1 MTAPGDGPPRSRL
14 GLLRDGAVGPL
25 ITGRILSTLAVW
37 FTNVAASILVYD
49 LTRSASAVAL
59 ITTAQ
64 FAPQLLLVPLTGA
77 RADRGDRALQMLL
90 GTVVT
95 ASGSVLLVSWALTV
109 GMTRPSD
116 AIVVGA
122 AAALV
127 GTGFAIGGPASQALI
142 PSLVRRS
149 ELADALALTSL
160 PIMIARAA
168 GPAVGAVM
176 YVRAGAVVTFA
187 TSLALHLVLATILVA
202 IRRRLT
208 VGRDEP
214 ADDLRIR
221 AALRYIL
228 DHPRAGLALVGLA
241 MIGVGVDPVVTLGPS
256 LADLLGDPT
265 ELVGHLASAFGVGTA
280 LGYAALSRTRT
291 GVGLDRL
298 GALGLRIMAAGLL
311 LAAGAAWA
319 GTSAVAVALLGLG
332 VAGVGMP
339 LSLNAYTTIVQTG
352 LPDGLRGRVMALWSM
367 AFIGSRPVAATLN
380 GAVADA
386 AGVRVALVTA
396 ATLIL
401 IGAAAA
407 GSRRL
412 AAARPEGDAPDAGPR
427 DAAP

>member
-1 MTAPGDGPPRSRL
+1 M
-14 GLLRDGAVGPL
+14 RDGAVGPL

-77 RADRGDRALQMLL
+77 RADRADRARQMLV
-90 GTVVT
+90 GTLVT
-95 ASGSVLLVSWALTV
+95 ASGSVLLVAWTLTV

-116 AIVVGA
+116 ATVVGVA
-122 AAALV
+122 AGLV
-127 GTGFAIGGPASQALI
+127 GTGFAIGGPASQSLI
-142 PSLVRRS
+142 PSLVRPS

-168 GPAVGAVM
+168 GPAVGAIL
-176 YVRAGAVVTFA
+176 YVRSGAVITFA
-187 TSLALHLVLATILVA
+187 TSLVLHLLLIAILVA

-208 VGRDEP
+208 VDREDP

-221 AALRYIL
+221 AGLRYLL

-241 MIGVGVDPVVTLGPS
+241 LIGVGVDPVVTLGPS

-265 ELVGHLASAFGVGTA
+265 VLVGHLASAFGIGTA
-280 LGYAALSRTRT
+280 LGYALLSRLRAAT
-291 GVGLDRL
+291 GIDRL
-298 GALGLRIMAAGLL
+298 GALGLRVMAGGLL
-311 LAAGAAWA
+311 LAAAAAWTGA
-319 GTSAVAVALLGLG
+319 LAIPVALVGLG
-332 VAGVGMP
+332 IAGVGMP
-339 LSLNAYTTIVQTG
+339 LSLNAYTTIVQDG
-352 LPDGLRGRVMALWSM
+352 LPDGMRGRVMALWSM
-367 AFIGSRPVAATLN
+367 AFIGSRPLAATLD

-396 ATLIL
+396 AVLIL
-401 IGAAAA
+401 VGAGAA
-407 GSRRL
+407 GPRRL
-412 AAARPEGDAPDAGPR
+412 AAATANGMAAEPGTHPDADPDDGPR
-427 DAAP
+427 R

>member
-1 MTAPGDGPPRSRL
+1 MTADRTPPEDGPPRSRAE
-14 GLLRDGAVGPL
+14 LLRDPAVGPL
-25 ITGRILSTLAVW
+25 VTGRVLSTLAVW
-37 FTNVAASILVYD
+37 VTNVAASILVYD
-49 LTRSASAVAL
+49 LTRSASAVGL

-64 FAPQLLLVPLTGA
+64 FAPQLLLVPLTGVIA
-77 RADRGDRALQMLL
+77 DRADRARQMLVGAL
-90 GTVVT
+90 VT
-95 ASGSVLLVSWALTV
+95 TSGSVLLLGWVLTV

-116 AIVVGA
+116 ATVVGL

-127 GTGFAIGGPASQALI
+127 GVGFAIGGPASQSLI
-142 PSLVRRS
+142 PSLVRPS

-160 PIMIARAA
+160 PIMVARAA

-187 TSLALHLVLATILVA
+187 VSLALHLVLVAILVA
-202 IRRRLT
+202 IRRRLA
-208 VGRDEP
+208 VDRERP

-228 DHPRAGLALVGLA
+228 DHPRAGLALVGLG

-280 LGYAALSRTRT
+280 AGYAMLTRTRAA
-291 GVGLDRL
+291 VGLDRL
-298 GALGLRIMAAGLL
+298 GALGLRVMATGLL
-311 LAAGAAWA
+311 LAAAAAWT
-319 GTSAVAVALLGLG
+319 GPLAVAVALVGLG

-339 LSLNAYTTIVQTG
+339 LALNAYTTVVQGG

-367 AFIGSRPVAATLN
+367 AFIGSRPLAATLD

-396 ATLIL
+396 AALVL
-401 IGAAAA
+401 VGAAAA
-407 GSRRL
+407 GPRRL
-412 AAARPEGDAPDAGPR
+412 AAASLP
-427 DAAP
+427 AADG

>member
-1 MTAPGDGPPRSRL
+1 M
-14 GLLRDGAVGPL
+14 RDGAVGPL

-77 RADRGDRALQMLL
+77 RADRADRARQMLV
-90 GTVVT
+90 GTLVT
-95 ASGSVLLVSWALTV
+95 ASGSVLLVAWTLTV

-116 AIVVGA
+116 ATVVGVA
-122 AAALV
+122 AGLV
-127 GTGFAIGGPASQALI
+127 GTGFAIGGPASQSLI
-142 PSLVRRS
+142 PSLVRPS

-168 GPAVGAVM
+168 GPAVGAIL
-176 YVRAGAVVTFA
+176 YVRSGAVTTFA
-187 TSLALHLVLATILVA
+187 TSLVLHLLLIAILVA

-208 VGRDEP
+208 VDREDP

-221 AALRYIL
+221 AGLRYLL

-241 MIGVGVDPVVTLGPS
+241 LIGVGVDPVVTLGPS

-265 ELVGHLASAFGVGTA
+265 VLVGHLASAFGIGTA
-280 LGYAALSRTRT
+280 LGYALLSRLRAAT
-291 GVGLDRL
+291 GIDRL
-298 GALGLRIMAAGLL
+298 GALGLRVMAGGLL
-311 LAAGAAWA
+311 LAAAAAWTGA
-319 GTSAVAVALLGLG
+319 LAIPVALVGLG
-332 VAGVGMP
+332 IAGVGMP
-339 LSLNAYTTIVQTG
+339 LSLNAYTTIVQDG
-352 LPDGLRGRVMALWSM
+352 LPDGMRGRVMALWSM
-367 AFIGSRPVAATLN
+367 AFIGSRPLAATLD

-396 ATLIL
+396 AVLIL
-401 IGAAAA
+401 VGAGAA
-407 GSRRL
+407 GPRRL
-412 AAARPEGDAPDAGPR
+412 AAATANGMAAEPGTHPDADPDDGPR
-427 DAAP
+427 R

>member
-1 MTAPGDGPPRSRL
+1 MSTDRSPVDDGPPRSRA
-14 GLLRDGAVGPL
+14 GLLRDPAVGPL
-25 ITGRILSTLAVW
+25 ITGRVLSTLAVW

-64 FAPQLLLVPLTGA
+64 FAPQLLLVPLTGV
-77 RADRGDRALQMLL
+77 RADRADRAWQMLVGVL
-90 GTVVT
+90 VT
-95 ASGSVLLVSWALTV
+95 ASGSVLLVGWALTV
-109 GMTRPSD
+109 GFARPVD
-116 AIVVGA
+116 ATVVGVA
-122 AAALV
+122 AGLV
-127 GTGFAIGGPASQALI
+127 GAGFAIGGPASQSLI
-142 PSLVRRS
+142 PSLVRPS

-176 YVRAGAVVTFA
+176 YVRTGAVVTFA
-187 TSLALHLVLATILVA
+187 TSLTLHLVLASILVV

-208 VGRDEP
+208 VDRAQP

-228 DHPRAGLALVGLA
+228 DHPRTGLALVGLA
-241 MIGVGVDPVVTLGPS
+241 LIGVGVDPVVTLGPS

-265 ELVGHLASAFGVGTA
+265 ELVGHLASAFGLGTA
-280 LGYAALSRTRT
+280 LGFAVLSRARAA
-291 GVGLDRL
+291 VGLDRL
-298 GALGLRIMAAGLL
+298 GALGLRVMALGLL
-311 LAAGAAWA
+311 LAAAAAAA
-319 GTSAVAVALLGLG
+319 GSLAIPVALAGLG
-332 VAGVGMP
+332 IAGVGMP
-339 LSLNAYTTIVQTG
+339 LALNAFTTIVQDG

-367 AFIGSRPVAATLN
+367 AFIGSRPLAATLD

-396 ATLIL
+396 AVLVL
-401 IGAAAA
+401 LGAGAA

-412 AAARPEGDAPDAGPR
+412 AAAHAG
-427 DAAP
+427 AAPG